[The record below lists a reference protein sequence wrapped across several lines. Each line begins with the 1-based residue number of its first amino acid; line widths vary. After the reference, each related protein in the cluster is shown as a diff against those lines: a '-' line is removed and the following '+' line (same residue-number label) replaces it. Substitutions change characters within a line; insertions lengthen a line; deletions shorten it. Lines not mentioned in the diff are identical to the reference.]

1 MKILRK
7 EVAMHELKQTMKDAG
22 LVGDGGAGFPS
33 YAKLAEGAD
42 TLIINGSEC
51 EPLLYTDYILMKR
64 EMPLILAGIQSVIW
78 SLGVKRALFCIKEHT
93 AKRLSLS
100 DGEALSTHINVKVMP
115 NVYPIGDEISLIY
128 QATGRLIRPGSLPIS
143 KGILVYNVETM
154 YNLGRAVKYFE
165 PVTMKWLT
173 VGGDVKEPRVVRVPI
188 GTPVADLFERLGVE
202 VDEDHVVID
211 GGPSMGKIINH
222 NIAEVA
228 KTTKALLVLPKNTR
242 AVESKLINKKMAV
255 TRAETA
261 CCQCT
266 RCTDMCPRALLGYPL
281 EPHKMVRTAMSA
293 VVAMPNMVL
302 SATLCCGCGI
312 CESLACSQGISPKA
326 VINNYKELLAKNK
339 LRYTQDF
346 DATPK
351 DERDF
356 RMVPSEKWA
365 QDLGVKSFDRVAV
378 WGGEIRDFDRVELAL
393 GKYIGT
399 PSTPSVKDGAIV
411 HVGDIVAAASAGLS
425 VPQHASIHGR
435 VTVTDKKIIIDR
447 VV

>member
-1 MKILRK
+1 
-7 EVAMHELKQTMKDAG
+7 MHELKQVMKDAG

-42 TLIINGSEC
+42 TLLINGSEC
-51 EPLLYTDYILMKR
+51 EPLLYTDYTLIKR
-64 EMPLILAGIQSVIW
+64 ELPMILAGVQAVIW
-78 SLGVKRALFCIKEHT
+78 HLGIKRALFCIKEHT

-100 DGEALSTHINVKVMP
+100 DGDTLGAHVSVKVMP

-128 QATGRLIRPGSLPIS
+128 QATGRIVRPGNLPIS
-143 KGILVYNVETM
+143 KGVLVYNVETM
-154 YNLGRAVKYFE
+154 YNLGRAVKFFE

-173 VGGDVKEPRVVRVPI
+173 VGGDVKEPTVVRVPI
-188 GTPVADLFERLGVE
+188 GTPVADLFERLGIE
-202 VDEDHVVID
+202 VDEDHAVID

-222 NIAEVA
+222 NIAEIG
-228 KTTKALLVLPKNTR
+228 KTTKALIVLPKDTQ
-242 AVESKLINKKMAV
+242 ALKTKLINKKMAV

-281 EPHKMVRTAMSA
+281 EPHRMVRTAMGA
-293 VVAMPNMVL
+293 VVTMPKMVI

-312 CESLACSQGISPKA
+312 CETLACSQGISPKA
-326 VINNYKELLAKNK
+326 VINNYKELLSKNK
-339 LRYTQDF
+339 LRYVGED
-346 DATPK
+346 DVIPK
-351 DERDF
+351 PEREY
-356 RMVPSEKWA
+356 RMIPSEKWA
-365 QDLGVKSFDRVAV
+365 QDLGVARFDRVAK
-378 WGGEIRDFDRVELAL
+378 WGGELRDFDRVELAL
-393 GKYIGT
+393 GRYIGI

-435 VTVTDKKIIIDR
+435 VTVTDKKIIIDK